1 MCVCGGVGG
10 GGWGSGEGGVEE
22 RVVFRGKRINEVMLV
37 LL

>member
-1 MCVCGGVGG
+1 MCVCVWGW